1 MSSDMSDH
9 KGKHPAVASGSAEIL
24 EEHHLSLGGKSEFGG
39 RIYVYRV
46 CPI

>member
-1 MSSDMSDH
+1 MST
-9 KGKHPAVASGSAEIL
+9 GKHPAVAQDSGSADIL

-39 RIYVYRV
+39 RMYVYRV